1 MTLFFK
7 RLVSE
12 KEKTGKQSHVP
23 LCTECKERKSISSQP
38 TLLMSTIFFFRKSF
52 PISMH
57 ILNSFQFCCDVN
69 TMGKSS
75 DPCSCLAIHGSH
87 CWFISGVK
95 WFCQSPTWPFLINCL
110 PFLGGISFSL
120 LTYLR
125 RLLLITNVQQL
136 FSFKTWNFHLLLS
149 LPLLTKSD

>member
-1 MTLFFK
+1 
-7 RLVSE
+7 
-12 KEKTGKQSHVP
+12 
-23 LCTECKERKSISSQP
+23 
-38 TLLMSTIFFFRKSF
+38 
-52 PISMH
+52 MH
-57 ILNSFQFCCDVN
+57 ILNSFQSCVN

-110 PFLGGISFSL
+110 PFLAGISFSL

-136 FSFKTWNFHLLLS
+136 LNLARTGNFPLHHRIATCDQKLTNDGLMIGQIWPNLVQKSVKNLTYFCGMTRCRHVAKSYPSDCQS
-149 LPLLTKSD
+149 LFCP

>member
-1 MTLFFK
+1 MKRRKQENKVMFHYALSVKKEKASLALNPHCWCQLFFSFSK
-7 RLVSE
+7 
-12 KEKTGKQSHVP
+12 K
-23 LCTECKERKSISSQP
+23 
-38 TLLMSTIFFFRKSF
+38 FF

-57 ILNSFQFCCDVN
+57 ILNSFQFCCCGDVN

-110 PFLGGISFSL
+110 PFLEGISFSL

-136 FSFKTWNFHLLLS
+136 FSFKTWNFHL
-149 LPLLTKSD
+149 PLLATFDQKWLMMA